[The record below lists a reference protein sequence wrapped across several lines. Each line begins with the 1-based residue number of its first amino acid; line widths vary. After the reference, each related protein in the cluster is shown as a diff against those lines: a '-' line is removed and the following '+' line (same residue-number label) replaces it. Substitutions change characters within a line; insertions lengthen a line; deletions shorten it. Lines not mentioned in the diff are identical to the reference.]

1 MKSVY
6 KTKTPEAT
14 IELGVQLA
22 ARLMPDSN
30 VLLFGDLGSG
40 KTHFTK
46 GIAKG
51 LGISEMVKSP
61 TFAYVNK
68 YDLEAGPHVYHYDLY
83 RLEKG
88 QDFESIGLTDT
99 MHDPHA
105 INIIEW
111 ADRME
116 GYMPK
121 EYVRIDFRSLGDHHE
136 ISIKFEDPEM
146 APDELVEKFWDDWAT
161 PMHVR
166 AHCKQVANV
175 ATQIGQALIDANI
188 LVNIDLVNTAALL
201 HDMARVCD
209 FNKLE
214 RDKFHEVVTDE
225 KWNKWVDLR
234 KQFKGMHHAD
244 VAAGALAEEGFTKT
258 AEVVRLHNSLAIL
271 EEPEKFSYLEIA
283 VLFYADKRVK
293 HDEIVNLAERFRD
306 GRERNGKYDDPK
318 TRTMFEEVERRTHE
332 LEAQL
337 FDALNIKPS
346 EIN

>member
-1 MKSVY
+1 M
-6 KTKTPEAT
+6 
-14 IELGVQLA
+14 QLA
-22 ARLMPDSN
+22 SRLMPGSN

-51 LGISEMVKSP
+51 LGITEMIKSP

-68 YDLEAGPHVYHYDLY
+68 YDLESGPHVYHYDLY

-88 QDFESIGLTDT
+88 QNFESIGLADT

-136 ISIKFEDPEM
+136 LTFTFEDPEV
-146 APDELVEKFWDDWAT
+146 APEELVEKLWDEWVT

-175 ATQIGQALIDANI
+175 ATQIAEAFASSNI
-188 LVNIDLVNTAALL
+188 LINAHLVKTAALL
-201 HDMARVCD
+201 HDVARVCD
-209 FNKLE
+209 FRTLE
-214 RDKFHEVVTDE
+214 RDKFHEEVTDD
-225 KWNKWVDLR
+225 KWTKWVDLR
-234 KQFKGMHHAD
+234 EQFKGMHHAD
-244 VAAGALAEEGFTKT
+244 IACGALADEGFLKT
-258 AEVVRLHNSLAIL
+258 AEVIRLHNFFSIL

-283 VLFYADKRVK
+283 LLFYADKRAK
-293 HDEIVNLAERFRD
+293 HDQIVSLQERFNDFLHRY
-306 GRERNGKYDDPK
+306 GQHDD
-318 TRTMFEEVERRTHE
+318 EETKEKWNEVKRITFE
-332 LEAQL
+332 LEQQL
-337 FDALNIKPS
+337 FEPLNLGPADIK
-346 EIN
+346 